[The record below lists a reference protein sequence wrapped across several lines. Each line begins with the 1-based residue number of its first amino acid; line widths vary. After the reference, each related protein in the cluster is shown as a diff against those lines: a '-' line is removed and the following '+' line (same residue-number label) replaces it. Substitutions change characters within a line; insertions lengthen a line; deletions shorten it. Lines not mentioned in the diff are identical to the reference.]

1 MANLSA
7 SELRKYDWRSE
18 VFIKKLQEK
27 TPFEVSGGKKVILKS
42 SQNDIKILKSGSN
55 SELSSLRFMGDNGQQ
70 YKLSDIVKNV
80 EFGGKGDR
88 AGTVKEDR
96 ALESLRQQIMEAKKF
111 EKSATIN
118 IRIAGKIYK
127 VYDAESTPGTPKS
140 DFHLIDQDG
149 KEIVWISHKDGK
161 TEKDFQQWG
170 GMSERVEPTINRH
183 PESQNFIKTLLQIY
197 PKGIPN
203 ATTVARKI
211 KDKKLKMMSVY
222 GNGFSGSFGRQ
233 NVTITIQGEIGR
245 AHV

>member
-96 ALESLRQQIMEAKKF
+96 ALESLRQQIMEAKKL
-111 EKSATIN
+111 EKS
-118 IRIAGKIYK
+118 
-127 VYDAESTPGTPKS
+127 
-140 DFHLIDQDG
+140 LI
-149 KEIVWISHKDGK
+149 S
-161 TEKDFQQWG
+161 
-170 GMSERVEPTINRH
+170 
-183 PESQNFIKTLLQIY
+183 
-197 PKGIPN
+197 
-203 ATTVARKI
+203 AA
-211 KDKKLKMMSVY
+211 
-222 GNGFSGSFGRQ
+222 
-233 NVTITIQGEIGR
+233 
-245 AHV
+245 